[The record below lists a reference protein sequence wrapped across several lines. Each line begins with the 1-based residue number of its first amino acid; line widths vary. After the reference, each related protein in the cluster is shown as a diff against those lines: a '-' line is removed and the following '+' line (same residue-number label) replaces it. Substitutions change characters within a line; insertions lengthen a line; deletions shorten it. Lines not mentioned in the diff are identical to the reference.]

1 MLLDNKNIS
10 TYRNIKFPD
19 KIHEEGIDEIEM
31 YR

>member
-19 KIHEEGIDEIEM
+19 KIHKEGIDVIV
-31 YR
+31 

>member
-19 KIHEEGIDEIEM
+19 KIYEEGIVEIV
-31 YR
+31 

>member
-19 KIHEEGIDEIEM
+19 KIHEEGIVEIV
-31 YR
+31 

>member
-19 KIHEEGIDEIEM
+19 KIHKEGIDEIV
-31 YR
+31 